1 MNPSSIE
8 SSSIESSSIESSSIE
23 SSSIESSSIESSSL
37 SSIRRSFHS
46 LSTNSNSNPFTPFYS
61 SSSSSS
67 RTPSGH
73 WKNFG
78 CPSLYEGR
86 LLRFCDAGSW
96 TDTLDFCSPKAPA
109 SFHYA
114 SSLFYIPRHRRVS
127 IAPSVLGVELFFVAS
142 DVPAG
147 LVFHNESG
155 LFEGEYQESRSLVEV
170 EVEVRNAGGAQKL
183 TLTFCLVNNREEW
196 MLGLALL
203 SVVCLALIIGWL
215 CVVMRRSEEAV
226 EREAEMS
233 HLNTNR
239 VPKRMLPLLV

>member
-1 MNPSSIE
+1 M
-8 SSSIESSSIESSSIE
+8 
-23 SSSIESSSIESSSL
+23 
-37 SSIRRSFHS
+37 
-46 LSTNSNSNPFTPFYS
+46 
-61 SSSSSS
+61 
-67 RTPSGH
+67 
-73 WKNFG
+73 
-78 CPSLYEGR
+78 
-86 LLRFCDAGSW
+86 
-96 TDTLDFCSPKAPA
+96 
-109 SFHYA
+109 
-114 SSLFYIPRHRRVS
+114 
-127 IAPSVLGVELFFVAS
+127 AS

-155 LFEGEYQESRSLVEV
+155 LFEGEYRESRSLVEV